1 MEIQKILR
9 IYNVL
14 TMRITYNKF
23 VIEIEDIHAID
34 EFQQLPVKCTM

>member
-14 TMRITYNKF
+14 TMWITYNKF
-23 VIEIEDIHAID
+23 VIGIKDIHAIG
-34 EFQQLPVKCTM
+34 EFTINS